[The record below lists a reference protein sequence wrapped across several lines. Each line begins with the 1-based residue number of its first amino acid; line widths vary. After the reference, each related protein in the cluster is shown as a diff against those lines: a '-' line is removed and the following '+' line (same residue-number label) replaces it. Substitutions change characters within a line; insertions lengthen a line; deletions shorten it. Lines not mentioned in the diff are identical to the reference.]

1 MIIFNSKKALK
12 LIPKKLLTQFSV
24 IDSINVESS
33 INCTISL
40 LENNKRIQALILV
53 FPRFKHKNLLPKLEK
68 INNFK
73 CDIYF
78 IQRKARYNKEL
89 EKLGILIL
97 L

>member
-12 LIPKKLLTQFSV
+12 LIPKKILTQFSV

-33 INCTISL
+33 INYTISL

-53 FPRFKHKNLLPKLEK
+53 FPRFTGKDIFSKLEK

-89 EKLGILIL
+89 QKLGILIAI
-97 L
+97 